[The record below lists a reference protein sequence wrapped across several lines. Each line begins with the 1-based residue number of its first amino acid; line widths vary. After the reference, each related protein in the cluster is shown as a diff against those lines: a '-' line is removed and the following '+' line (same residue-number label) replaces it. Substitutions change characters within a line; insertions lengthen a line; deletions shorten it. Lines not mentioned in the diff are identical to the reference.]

1 MHEGACCSGGGRGD
15 RSLRAA
21 GCSVR
26 CLLANLFGVSAQ
38 NEMNFGFTPL
48 RIPQPFTWLPG
59 QRFYP
64 PRAVDQ

>member
-48 RIPQPFTWLPG
+48 RTPINREQAAG
-59 QRFYP
+59 HYNRFRFP
-64 PRAVDQ
+64 N